1 MPLTQIRPVGGI
13 TRARALEIAIA
24 ALGGGVV
31 PPADDDV
38 PIRKPLDQDMIDDK
52 LRAYIGN
59 AGLTMNAAA
68 RKIGIGHD
76 TATRRC
82 KELGIVPLNRRGHSS
97 HAGMTEAE
105 HERIRNAIA
114 DMHADG
120 LTDTAMGETL
130 GLSTVAVRKRRER
143 LGLPLNKVSGK
154 ARYED
159 RVYGHESKRLNQRI
173 VELHGDGL
181 DDRQIAAELDKPH
194 NGIKRRRIALG
205 LPSHHPSGHPVNE
218 QKRDLLQSLVDE
230 GLTDAQIAKRIGE
243 RRELIARDRHKYG
256 IPCNPASPSSHR
268 DREVVAALVA
278 EGLSNY
284 QIGRR
289 LGVDKTTIARWIVH
303 HGLTR

>member
-230 GLTDAQIAKRIGE
+230 GLT
-243 RRELIARDRHKYG
+243 KYG